1 MESLYSP
8 QSRAERLIAAG
19 RVVLAG
25 ASLLAVWLDPTE
37 PAKNA
42 GTVYL
47 LMAAYLA
54 FGAVVAVLVWR
65 SWAPL
70 GFQRLATQAIDL
82 AIFTVFVFL
91 TEGIS
96 SPFIAFF
103 VFAVVCATVRWQWK
117 GTLWTA
123 SAALALIVAIGLH
136 VAENDPRG
144 RLELNPFIIRA
155 VYLAVV
161 AVLLGYMGFH
171 EQRARLE
178 ISRLAARPRSEGPS
192 RELPVAEL
200 LDWAREAVGAPRAAI
215 VWEEREEPGLRFART
230 AANGLA
236 IERLA
241 PGEMRPIVDAA
252 LDAASFLTDDAAA
265 PRATVLR
272 RDDRGGRLWR
282 GRPLHERLVER
293 LAASACLSAPLA
305 GETFSGRLFL
315 LDKRGMTS
323 DDLDLAEVAA
333 GVVAARL
340 DQHTLVASLAA
351 AAATE
356 ERIRLARDLHDG
368 VLQSLTGIALR
379 LAAAARRLDEDP
391 SAARRELDDVR
402 RLIGLEQ
409 RDLRLFIRELRPVPL
424 GASSGGPGLAERLRD
439 LASRAEIE
447 WSLST
452 RLELAI
458 DDAGVP
464 DDVGREMYLL
474 AREAVVNAVR
484 HGSATEIGID
494 VRAGAGGGVDLRVT
508 DNGRGFPFSGRFT
521 GEQLAADER
530 GPASLRERVAALG
543 GHLVLTSGPGG
554 TVLEMRIPSPC
565 GGG

>member
-1 MESLYSP
+1 M
-8 QSRAERLIAAG
+8 
-19 RVVLAG
+19 LAG

-42 GTVYL
+42 GTVYS

-54 FGAVVAVLVWR
+54 FGGVVAVLVWR

-70 GFQRLATQAIDL
+70 GFQRLVTQAIDL

-96 SPFIAFF
+96 SPFIAFY

-192 RELPVAEL
+192 RDLPVAEL

-215 VWEEREEPGLRFART
+215 VWEEREEPGPRFART
-230 AANGLA
+230 ARNGIA
-236 IERLA
+236 VERLA
-241 PGEMRPIVDAA
+241 PGEMRPLVDAA
-252 LDAASFLTDDAAA
+252 LDAASFLTDDASASL
-265 PRATVLR
+265 ATVLR
-272 RDDRGGRLWR
+272 RDEQGSRLWH

-293 LAASACLSAPLA
+293 LAATACLSAPLG

-340 DQHTLVASLAA
+340 DQHTFVASLAA

-484 HGSATEIGID
+484 HGGATEIGID
-494 VRAGAGGGVDLRVT
+494 VQGGAQGGVDLRVT

-543 GHLVLTSGPGG
+543 GSLVLTSGPGG
-554 TVLEMRIPSPC
+554 TVLEMRIPSP
-565 GGG
+565 GGGR